1 MASVMSRLQAQ
12 PRGDDAKSFFKL
24 LCNEETALHPAKPRA
39 CQCKWGSAAGWQIR
53 LHWAMLKGMPTVF
66 TEPFDAL
73 AGAGSSGAG
82 SAAAAKVLL
91 KLSSLCLEKWT
102 AGASCWGYTVLD
114 SAEKLRACRT
124 SRAAA
129 ANAALLAPS
138 MLGNRRLLHCS
149 ALELSYKLSQLQ
161 PCYLT
166 TPMHV
171 TTTPV

>member
-1 MASVMSRLQAQ
+1 MHL
-12 PRGDDAKSFFKL
+12 
-24 LCNEETALHPAKPRA
+24 
-39 CQCKWGSAAGWQIR
+39 
-53 LHWAMLKGMPTVF
+53 AMIKGLPTVF

-91 KLSSLCLEKWT
+91 NLSSLCFEKWT

-114 SAEKLRACRT
+114 SAEKHRACRA

-138 MLGNRRLLHCS
+138 MLGNRRLL
-149 ALELSYKLSQLQ
+149 
-161 PCYLT
+161 
-166 TPMHV
+166 
-171 TTTPV
+171 

>member
-1 MASVMSRLQAQ
+1 M
-12 PRGDDAKSFFKL
+12 
-24 LCNEETALHPAKPRA
+24 
-39 CQCKWGSAAGWQIR
+39 I
-53 LHWAMLKGMPTVF
+53 KGLPTVF

-91 KLSSLCLEKWT
+91 NLSSLCFEKWT

-114 SAEKLRACRT
+114 SAEKHRACRA

-138 MLGNRRLLHCS
+138 MLGNRRLL
-149 ALELSYKLSQLQ
+149 
-161 PCYLT
+161 
-166 TPMHV
+166 
-171 TTTPV
+171 